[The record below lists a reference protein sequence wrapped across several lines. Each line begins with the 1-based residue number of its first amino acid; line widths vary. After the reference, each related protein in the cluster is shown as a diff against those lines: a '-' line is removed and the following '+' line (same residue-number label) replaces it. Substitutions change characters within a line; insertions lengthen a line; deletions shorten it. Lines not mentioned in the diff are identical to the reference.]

1 MVTGD
6 GQEVTIPAGGRK
18 TVQITDTY
26 NAIPIPIPSSS
37 SLLVTKTIAGP
48 LAGQQGPVTI
58 HVVCNGTPQLPDFII
73 AARTPPGSYSQSFGP
88 VPAGSACT
96 VTETAD
102 GATDSVAAIVSGNGE
117 NVTVPAGEVVPVNVM
132 NVYERGPSPAPDV
145 AAGSLRVSKIIAGPA
160 AGHQGRIAIL
170 VACGD
175 PVHTYA
181 FLIPAHTRPGSVS
194 RFFPDLPAGYRCAV
208 TETANGHTSM
218 VQAVTQRGRKTVT
231 IGANRTA
238 TVHLTDT
245 FLGVSAVPVTG

>member
-1 MVTGD
+1 M
-6 GQEVTIPAGGRK
+6 
-18 TVQITDTY
+18 
-26 NAIPIPIPSSS
+26 
-37 SLLVTKTIAGP
+37 
-48 LAGQQGPVTI
+48 
-58 HVVCNGTPQLPDFII
+58 
-73 AARTPPGSYSQSFGP
+73 
-88 VPAGSACT
+88 
-96 VTETAD
+96 
-102 GATDSVAAIVSGNGE
+102 
-117 NVTVPAGEVVPVNVM
+117 NVM

-194 RFFPDLPAGYRCAV
+194 RFFPDLPAGSRCAV

-218 VQAVTQRGRKTVT
+218 VQAVTPRGRKTVT